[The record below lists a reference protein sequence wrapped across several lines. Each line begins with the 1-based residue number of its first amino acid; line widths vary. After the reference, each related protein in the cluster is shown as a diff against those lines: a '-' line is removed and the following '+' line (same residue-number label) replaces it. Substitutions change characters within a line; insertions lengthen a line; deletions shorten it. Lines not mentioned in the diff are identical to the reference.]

1 MALALPKRATALVD
15 LPSGDIVLNTAL
27 TGTYDSYF
35 IGTYDHSPDYYAT
48 LSPVLSYQHNI
59 GPTNLRTYIGLA
71 VTRYDK
77 NSRYDS
83 EDLSAGIN
91 TSLPVAEGSR
101 LSGRFGATYAESTQ
115 IDQILN
121 DRVAMKSLQFDFGA
135 SYRTGLK
142 TTLSDSVGYTRN
154 ERKIYGNQTI
164 GSNHLTFGYA
174 DFLEDTNL
182 NLSHTYTRTK
192 SSAGNY
198 AQYVYD
204 PALIGNTPDVPLDQT
219 TNSFDIGVA
228 HPLYGRIIGEVVYGY
243 MIMHR
248 SAKETD
254 PLITDNRTT
263 DDRSSSISL
272 NITGPLLP
280 PERFPKVESSASIS
294 YQQSASRGINDS
306 GNKSVVGDARLAW
319 NARER
324 TRLSLGV
331 SRSQTLGSNNFSVA
345 NTAINAGV
353 TENIGLATKLSGT
366 ASYTWRTYR
375 GINRNDNV
383 LDAGVAL
390 QHSLTQHWSVGGNYT
405 FQNNNTNAPSSSFQ
419 ASRFRLENYTRHVV
433 SLTISC
439 VY

>member
-1 MALALPKRATALVD
+1 
-15 LPSGDIVLNTAL
+15 
-27 TGTYDSYF
+27 
-35 IGTYDHSPDYYAT
+35 
-48 LSPVLSYQHNI
+48 
-59 GPTNLRTYIGLA
+59 
-71 VTRYDK
+71 
-77 NSRYDS
+77 
-83 EDLSAGIN
+83 
-91 TSLPVAEGSR
+91 
-101 LSGRFGATYAESTQ
+101 
-115 IDQILN
+115 
-121 DRVAMKSLQFDFGA
+121 
-135 SYRTGLK
+135 
-142 TTLSDSVGYTRN
+142 
-154 ERKIYGNQTI
+154 
-164 GSNHLTFGYA
+164 
-174 DFLEDTNL
+174 
-182 NLSHTYTRTK
+182 
-192 SSAGNY
+192 
-198 AQYVYD
+198 
-204 PALIGNTPDVPLDQT
+204 
-219 TNSFDIGVA
+219 
-228 HPLYGRIIGEVVYGY
+228 VYGY